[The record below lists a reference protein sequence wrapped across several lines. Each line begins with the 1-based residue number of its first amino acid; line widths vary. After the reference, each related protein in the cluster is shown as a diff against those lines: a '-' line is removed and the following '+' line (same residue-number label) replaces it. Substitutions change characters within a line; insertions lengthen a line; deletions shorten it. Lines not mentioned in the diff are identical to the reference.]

1 MITGMLVS
9 YNELVLDAYSKL
21 SYVNHSNLD
30 ANSVQFLAKK
40 LPTYEHLA
48 KQTSNGYWRQLR
60 AWDNLDRF
68 VLRESGRSN
77 TKSFKKNDK
86 SSLTNT
92 ILARPG
98 GIVIEPIIFKNM
110 KENMTV
116 TIVHAG
122 DKLCGYPFLV
132 HGGIIA
138 TFLNE
143 TFKRNA
149 SLCNYSIKEQWNA
162 LYAITLIV
170 AEILLDESGLKGR
183 QFKALA
189 RVSQRTRAKA
199 EVNNHA
205 IGFSQ
210 SSSFFSEQQERVWE
224 EGYSYF
230 IKVFPLSNSDVD
242 FSLDN
247 FLLMLGSYNINN
259 LDCSIYATQSHLNH
273 NCEPNTE
280 VDSGETRGSF
290 GIKVLSSRFISAGE
304 ELTTTATSVGLFM
317 NMPCEVNTE
326 ELIHHCFKAKKK
338 VYLPRCEI
346 ANGGSRMRFLQVNT
360 FEEVQMLKPSG
371 KLALREPKQGVDIMD
386 DGPLDVLVVPGL
398 GFTLDGRRLGRGAAY
413 YDKFLASYFERFR
426 QKPYLIGIC
435 FVEQLVDNIP
445 TERHDWNL
453 DEIVSGNNH

>member
-1 MITGMLVS
+1 MTLLLNQQRSVKEYSMNETRQVRSCSRRWFGGKICVAAMITGMLVS

-77 TKSFKKNDK
+77 TKLFKKNDK

-149 SLCNYSIKEQWNA
+149 SLCS
-162 LYAITLIV
+162 L
-170 AEILLDESGLKGR
+170 
-183 QFKALA
+183 
-189 RVSQRTRAKA
+189 
-199 EVNNHA
+199 
-205 IGFSQ
+205 SQ
-210 SSSFFSEQQERVWE
+210 SSMKDDYMVKSLSITYKAPTLANQFLI
-224 EGYSYF
+224 
-230 IKVFPLSNSDVD
+230 IKTRTSQ
-242 FSLDN
+242 
-247 FLLMLGSYNINN
+247 FLAENG
-259 LDCSIYATQSHLNH
+259 HL
-273 NCEPNTE
+273 ESSSTI
-280 VDSGETRGSF
+280 ETSTG
-290 GIKVLSSRFISAGE
+290 KVLVI
-304 ELTTTATSVGLFM
+304 
-317 NMPCEVNTE
+317 C
-326 ELIHHCFKAKKK
+326 KAKILYTGRASLMAAEKEAKK
-338 VYLPRCEI
+338 WTIL
-346 ANGGSRMRFLQVNT
+346 
-360 FEEVQMLKPSG
+360 
-371 KLALREPKQGVDIMD
+371 
-386 DGPLDVLVVPGL
+386 
-398 GFTLDGRRLGRGAAY
+398 
-413 YDKFLASYFERFR
+413 
-426 QKPYLIGIC
+426 
-435 FVEQLVDNIP
+435 
-445 TERHDWNL
+445 
-453 DEIVSGNNH
+453 